1 MKSFVS
7 VPRKKLAPPRLKIVF
22 SMRLASRHEPARGL
36 DGHPRDALEVEP
48 PQGSVRPA
56 RFVRAQ
62 IDLSG
67 INARSRVIKKTGG
80 ARSMAGVETMLS

>member
-1 MKSFVS
+1 
-7 VPRKKLAPPRLKIVF
+7 
-22 SMRLASRHEPARGL
+22 
-36 DGHPRDALEVEP
+36 
-48 PQGSVRPA
+48 
-56 RFVRAQ
+56 VRAQ